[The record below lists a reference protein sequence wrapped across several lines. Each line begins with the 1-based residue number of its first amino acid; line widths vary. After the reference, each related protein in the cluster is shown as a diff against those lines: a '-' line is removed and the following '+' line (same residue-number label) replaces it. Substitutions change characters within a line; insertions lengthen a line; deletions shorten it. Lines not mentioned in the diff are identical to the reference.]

1 MRQHSLLAPRRL
13 GPPNGDP
20 AHTGRIITDRPDAMW
35 GTDATRFYA
44 EQGGWCWSFGVIDHG
59 IDELL
64 GWHAVKLGDGHGH
77 RPPARDR
84 QPGHDHEGTR

>member
-44 EQGGWCWSFGVIDHG
+44 EQGGWCWSFG
-59 IDELL
+59 
-64 GWHAVKLGDGHGH
+64 
-77 RPPARDR
+77 
-84 QPGHDHEGTR
+84 